1 MMDNR
6 FYENRMAIKA
16 VAEERSVD
24 VSVASKMYAVE
35 QGWTNYSKE
44 MDEWNAIQRKYIRAK
59 DKTLADLFK

>member
-1 MMDNR
+1 
-6 FYENRMAIKA
+6 MAIKA

-24 VSVASKMYAVE
+24 VGVASKMYAVE

-44 MDEWNAIQRKYIRAK
+44 MDEWNAIQRKYIHAK